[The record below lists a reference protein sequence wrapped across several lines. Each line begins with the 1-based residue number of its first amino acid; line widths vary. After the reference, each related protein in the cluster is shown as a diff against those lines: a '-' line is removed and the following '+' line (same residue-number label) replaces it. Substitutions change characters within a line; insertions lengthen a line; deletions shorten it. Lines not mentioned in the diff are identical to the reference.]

1 MIAIRY
7 SPFRPK
13 YPKSN
18 SDPSRISASPESC
31 KATANG
37 AGQRK
42 LLESMLSKT
51 GISISVQ
58 GAVPSLAVTSVST

>member
-13 YPKSN
+13 YRAVRTNQDCQSKERN
-18 SDPSRISASPESC
+18 SDPSRTSTSPESC
-31 KATANG
+31 KAPANG

-42 LLESMLSKT
+42 LLKYAFENRN
-51 GISISVQ
+51 
-58 GAVPSLAVTSVST
+58 